1 MFHTVHVPNNHASA
15 TDNIF
20 LDLSRLHAYVVL
32 PSSHGLSDQ
41 NAQCVTLNKCFVK
54 TNTNLNQDQM
64 QKKLLDI
71 VKDCYL
77 VKSGKICIFTMMLK
91 VFSMTF

>member
-15 TDNIF
+15 TDNLL
-20 LDLSRLHAYVVL
+20 LDLFRLHAYVVL
-32 PSSHGLSDQ
+32 PSWHGLSDQ
-41 NAQCVTLNKCFVK
+41 NAQCVILNKCLVK

-64 QKKLLDI
+64 QKKLLVI

-77 VKSGKICIFTMMLK
+77 VKSGKICIFMMTLK

>member
-1 MFHTVHVPNNHASA
+1 
-15 TDNIF
+15 
-20 LDLSRLHAYVVL
+20 
-32 PSSHGLSDQ
+32 
-41 NAQCVTLNKCFVK
+41 
-54 TNTNLNQDQM
+54 M

-77 VKSGKICIFTMMLK
+77 VKSGKICIFTLMLK